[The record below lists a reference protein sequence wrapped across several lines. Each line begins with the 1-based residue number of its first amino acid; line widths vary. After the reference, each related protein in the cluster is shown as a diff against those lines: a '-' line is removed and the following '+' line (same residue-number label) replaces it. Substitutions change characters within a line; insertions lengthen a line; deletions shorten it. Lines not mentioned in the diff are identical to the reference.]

1 MILTQK
7 SDVFGAFASTICL
20 IHCLITPLI
29 FVAQTCSKTCCATAP
44 TWWKMIDLLFL
55 IISFF
60 AVYHSTNLP
69 TKSWLKISF
78 WISWIGLALLI
89 INDNLNVI
97 ELAHESI
104 YLPSLGLIILHLYNR
119 KYCKCLGDSCCYN
132 LQDTISRNN

>member
-7 SDVFGAFASTICL
+7 SDILGALASTICL

-44 TWWKMIDLLFL
+44 TWWKLVDFIFL

-60 AVYHSTNLP
+60 AVCHSTDLTP
-69 TKSWLKISF
+69 KSWLKISF

-89 INDNLNVI
+89 MNDHLHFFQQP
-97 ELAHESI
+97 HEAV
-104 YLPSLGLIILHLYNR
+104 YFPSLVLIMLHLYNR
-119 KYCKCLGDSCCYN
+119 KQFKCSGDNCCA
-132 LQDTISRNN
+132 